1 MSQPWQQPPSG
12 TPYPDGSP
20 SWQQQPYGPAPTHG
34 PDPAYGQAPV
44 HEQAHV
50 YGQAPVHGQAP
61 VYGQPPQYGP
71 PPPPPPAYGPAPD
84 FGVPDFDGPDAPAPP
99 RPGPGAVPPPS
110 GPAPRRPGRPAAGLL
125 AGLGAALLAVV
136 VYAAILRFT
145 DREIGYVALVAGLLV
160 GVATG
165 RAGGRAPALPAAG
178 AVLSLLAVWFGQLAG
193 MAWVI
198 SHRQP
203 ALSFGYVFFQ
213 HFGLLVRDWQH
224 NFVDAKDVLF
234 FAIAGAEGF
243 VVTRRTARG

>member
-20 SWQQQPYGPAPTHG
+20 SWQQQPYDQASS
-34 PDPAYGQAPV
+34 YGQAPG
-44 HEQAHV
+44 
-50 YGQAPVHGQAP
+50 YGQVPSHGQAP
-61 VYGQPPQYGP
+61 GYEQPQQYG
-71 PPPPPPAYGPAPD
+71 PPPPAYGPAPD
-84 FGVPDFDGPDAPAPP
+84 FGVPDFGGPDAVVPPP
-99 RPGPGAVPPPS
+99 RPAPTGYPAPGAPL
-110 GPAPRRPGRPAAGLL
+110 PRRPGRTWAGLL
-125 AGLGAALLAVV
+125 AGLGAALFAVV

-145 DREIGYVALVAGLLV
+145 DHEIGYVALVAGLLV

-165 RAGGRAPALPAAG
+165 RAGGRAPALPLLG
-178 AVLSLLAVWFGQLAG
+178 AVLSLLAVWFGQLSG

-198 SHRQP
+198 SRHQP
-203 ALSFGYVFFQ
+203 TLSFGYVFFQ
-213 HFGLLVRDWQH
+213 HFGLLVRDWRH